1 MLLGQLA
8 LAQTTSPYRRPGS
21 ARQLAALPEISG
33 PEQVHLSLGGPSE
46 MVITYATADEAP
58 SSVEW
63 WDASGATLTADGT
76 AAAYSQLIYI
86 EDELLDPA
94 IGLGD
99 TNASTLLD
107 MQDTS
112 AWALR
117 DPFYGLRH
125 GHGSSYHSSSEVRT
139 KLLSYKNPQ
148 AIYNSPL
155 VHTVRLSNLLP
166 SATYGYRVGGGSDA
180 RNFSF
185 TMPPDGDGAA
195 FPLTFG
201 LTADIGQT
209 VVSKLNAEWL
219 LSQLSDAEPYAAR
232 NSSDRAARNFR
243 NSPTAPPPRL
253 SQVRGRRPP
262 RRRPFVRRRL
272 LLAVG
277 LVWQDDGAAFVA
289 NRCDDDGRQPRDWEF

>member
-1 MLLGQLA
+1 
-8 LAQTTSPYRRPGS
+8 
-21 ARQLAALPEISG
+21 
-33 PEQVHLSLGGPSE
+33 
-46 MVITYATADEAP
+46 
-58 SSVEW
+58 
-63 WDASGATLTADGT
+63 
-76 AAAYSQLIYI
+76 
-86 EDELLDPA
+86 
-94 IGLGD
+94 
-99 TNASTLLD
+99 

-112 AWALR
+112 AWASR

-232 NSSDRAARNFR
+232 NSSD
-243 NSPTAPPPRL
+243 
-253 SQVRGRRPP
+253 
-262 RRRPFVRRRL
+262 
-272 LLAVG
+272 
-277 LVWQDDGAAFVA
+277 GAAQIA
-289 NRCDDDGRQPRDWEF
+289 AQIL

>member
-1 MLLGQLA
+1 MLLSRSL
-8 LAQTTSPYRRPGS
+8 
-21 ARQLAALPEISG
+21 ARQRRRTADPARHASSRRSPKFQGRTGPPLGWRRLAG
-33 PEQVHLSLGGPSE
+33 DGHND
-46 MVITYATADEAP
+46 ATADEAP
-58 SSVEW
+58 SSVEY
-63 WDASGATLTADGT
+63 WDASGAALTADGT

-112 AWALR
+112 AWASR

-155 VHTVRLSNLLP
+155 VHTVRLSNLSP

-232 NSSDRAARNFR
+232 NSPSYRVQFAARKF
-243 NSPTAPPPRL
+243 SDGTTTTPLAGTLASSSSPATFPTPTATTHAGTRTA
-253 SQVRGRRPP
+253 G
-262 RRRPFVRRRL
+262 
-272 LLAVG
+272 
-277 LVWQDDGAAFVA
+277 
-289 NRCDDDGRQPRDWEF
+289 